1 MFIEAGLLGATTTVV
16 ASMVAGAVLA
26 GALASAPWRAW
37 LADPERRWVWLAG
50 LLLLCGLWSMRAG
63 LTPGLSLRFLLVT
76 TLTLLH
82 GWQLAVIGGA
92 LVLLVLGLVGVAD
105 WTSFGPNLLCTVIV
119 PALFTAWLHEQVH
132 RRLPLNYFVYFFVT
146 VFLGSALAYNLAGLS
161 RLGLLAIGGT
171 APLGPVAV
179 EYLPWLPFMSF
190 GEGVTNGM
198 FMAMMVVYRPRWVMS
213 FDDRQYLARR
223 GE

>member
-1 MFIEAGLLGATTTVV
+1 VFIEAGLLGTATT
-16 ASMVAGAVLA
+16 VLA
-26 GALASAPWRAW
+26 SVAAGLVLAAALATAPWRAW

-63 LTPGLSLRFLLVT
+63 LTPGLSLRFLLIT
-76 TLTLLH
+76 ALALLH

-92 LVLLVLGLVGVAD
+92 LVLLALGLAGVAD
-105 WTSFGPNLLCTVIV
+105 WASFGPNLLCSVSV

-146 VFLGSALAYNLAGLS
+146 VFLGSVLAYNLAGLA
-161 RLGLLAIGGT
+161 RLGLLALGGT
-171 APLGPVAV
+171 VPLGPVAA

-190 GEGVTNGM
+190 GEGVANGM
-198 FMAMMVVYRPRWVMS
+198 LMAMAVVYRPRWVMS
-213 FDDRQYLARR
+213 FDDRQYLARKDD
-223 GE
+223 